1 MIELNTDDLKNM
13 ILSPDAE
20 SRRLGFNMIF
30 GNIKDIPPTEIT
42 SFKDAYSD
50 IIDIRTNITGGLMLY
65 DLKDDYKKTHHLS
78 HNEAMNDCLFVFSNI
93 CNDVSELEKVF
104 PSYVVPIKLIK
115 FNNNE
120 VQPYVSISKAKNAL
134 LEIK

>member
-1 MIELNTDDLKNM
+1 M

-50 IIDIRTNITGGLMLY
+50 IIDIRTNITGGLTLY
-65 DLKDDYKKTHHLS
+65 DVKDDYKKTHHLS
-78 HNEAMNDCLFVFSNI
+78 YNEAMDDCMFVFLNV
-93 CNDVSELEKVF
+93 CNNVFELEKVF
-104 PSYVVPIKLIK
+104 PSYVVPIKL
-115 FNNNE
+115 
-120 VQPYVSISKAKNAL
+120 AKLKNY
-134 LEIK
+134 ET